1 VLVARTD
8 AHLRHVHVHHED
20 VPYARIVV
28 PDATPR
34 YPAAIEIEVL
44 ARVRQKPED
53 LTRRAL
59 IRGDTVIG
67 SYWPGMIGPLR
78 GGQAIRGRSDGR
90 DLDSSLGTDLPR
102 RAGCAART

>member
-1 VLVARTD
+1 MFITKTSPML
-8 AHLRHVHVHHED
+8 
-20 VPYARIVV
+20 RIVV